1 MIANEQYNYIG
12 ISSDTV
18 FDNFRTGNNL
28 HDRILQSNLSSIG
41 RSKETN
47 EEVRDGSNSVV
58 IYRYKFTDDFMSE
71 LYKFSKIHQYD
82 ERKDFKEAWKVWVE
96 DNESIIEEESSRLQ
110 TLGYEGDIID
120 KMFKSAR
127 YYFRKKS
134 VEKKEPKQRRQ
145 YISVNRELLEAMD
158 NHIEKNFTRES
169 YQPKTGYLEF
179 CQENDELLKETIN
192 NMFEKDIKNAELIEG
207 KIKKTYKNRYFI
219 FVSNK

>member
-1 MIANEQYNYIG
+1 MIANEQHNFIG
-12 ISSDTV
+12 ISSDSV
-18 FDNFRTGNNL
+18 FDNLRTGNNI
-28 HDRILQSNLSSIG
+28 HDRILQSTLSSNG

-47 EEVRDGSNSVV
+47 GDVRVESNSVV

-96 DNESIIEEESSRLQ
+96 DNDLIIEEESLRLQ

-158 NHIEKNFTRES
+158 NHIEKNYTSEN
-169 YQPKTGYLEF
+169 YQPKTGFLEF
-179 CQENDELLKETIN
+179 CQENVDLLKEAIN
-192 NMFEKDIKNAELIEG
+192 SMFEKDINNAQLIEG

-219 FVSNK
+219 FVTNK